1 MNVFGVTDFRD
12 EFYVKTL
19 RRWIVIK
26 SLCKDSKFKEGVV
39 LEKAAFVDFLL
50 CNQKV
55 MQRFLVN
62 FGKAQQALNLDELL
76 YKDNIEFGSVQEVSD
91 FSKTCSL
98 LVKKNYIKFKK
109 TDGEI
114 ILLPAETEPPDEA
127 ILIKRWRSEINLLL
141 PLLGK
146 SVNVLHNSVLK
157 ESNGN

>member
-1 MNVFGVTDFRD
+1 MNLFGVSDYRD
-12 EFYVKTL
+12 EFYVKTI
-19 RRWIVIK
+19 RRWIVIT
-26 SLCKDSKFKEGVV
+26 SLCDNAKFKEGVA

-50 CNQKV
+50 CNPSV

-62 FGKAQQALNLDELL
+62 SGRAQQMLNLDELL
-76 YKDNIEFGSVQEVSD
+76 YKDNIEYGSVQEIFD

-98 LVKKNYIKFKK
+98 LSHKKYITIRKN
-109 TDGEI
+109 DGEI
-114 ILLPAETEPPDEA
+114 LLLPAAANPPEEA
-127 ILIKRWRSEINLLL
+127 ILIKRWKLEISLLL